1 MFVDLRPAEQVRAVI
16 NLVSAD
22 RRHNITIFVSK
33 GRLRYA
39 RRILASK
46 FTVGGECSCS
56 WKIECYM
63 ERTSL
68 ENGIKILEDGTE
80 KNTNKTLL
88 L

>member
-16 NLVSAD
+16 NLSAD

-56 WKIECYM
+56 WKIECYI

-68 ENGIKILEDGTE
+68 ENGIKILEEGT